1 MMKGEPA
8 HRACDAS
15 FGFSHSRVRVLC
27 GNDTVSI
34 WHGCPW
40 KLAQSEGGRRINTT
54 LIRDPPEVPQRT
66 CVLHNPASRTFVC
79 AICYCNTHP
88 KAVKCRRKNISQYFS
103 GRTRGFA
110 SQKKKA
116 FAIHRALT
124 QCNTHKS
131 HSKHC
136 ASSALETE
144 HGLFLKLLQYIAL
157 LGCVNLALAVR
168 GTCPQPIQ
176 EKAGRKLLFGG

>member
-110 SQKKKA
+110 SQKKSFCNPSRAYTMQHTQVTFKA
-116 FAIHRALT
+116 LCLVCLGDRTWH
-124 QCNTHKS
+124 
-131 HSKHC
+131 
-136 ASSALETE
+136 
-144 HGLFLKLLQYIAL
+144 LFKN
-157 LGCVNLALAVR
+157 CCS
-168 GTCPQPIQ
+168 T
-176 EKAGRKLLFGG
+176 